1 MFDDLMTD
9 KCYVIDENG
18 KRTGPFNTR
27 FTNGDQIRTF
37 DQTLDAKEGDTL
49 IQPLPNGKEV
59 SFTIKDVKYV
69 SGIEEG
75 SWLISYLRGSAKPK
89 EPKISNPIYNFHGA
103 NNVQIGD
110 NNIQNIRSAV
120 ETLVHGI
127 NTAQATPSEKEHA
140 KGLLRTFLENPT
152 TSAVLGAATS
162 GLVALLG

>member
-18 KRTGPFNTR
+18 KRSGPFNTL
-27 FTNGDQIRTF
+27 FTSNNQIRTF

-49 IQPLPNGKEV
+49 VQPLPNGKEV
-59 SFTIKDVKYV
+59 CFTIKDVKYV
-69 SGIEEG
+69 SGIDEG
-75 SWLISYLRGSAKPK
+75 SWVVSFHRGSAKPK
-89 EPKISNPIYNFHGA
+89 EPQISNPTYNFHGA

-127 NTAQATPSEKEHA
+127 NNAQATAQEKEQA

>member
-9 KCYVIDENG
+9 KCYVIDESG
-18 KRTGPFNTR
+18 KRTGPFKTLFTR
-27 FTNGDQIRTF
+27 QNQIRTF
-37 DQTLDAKEGDTL
+37 DQNLDTKEGDTL
-49 IQPLPNGKEV
+49 VQPLPNGKEV
-59 SFTIKDVKYV
+59 FFTITEVNYV
-69 SGIEEG
+69 SGMDEG
-75 SWLISYLRGSAKPK
+75 SWVVSYQRGSAKPK
-89 EPKISNPIYNFHGA
+89 EPQISNPTYNFHGA

-127 NTAQATPSEKEHA
+127 NNAQATPQEKEMA